1 MQAEGIQESIPLDVE
16 VFGFELPDRMT
27 CTTAFGFDPSLIRQ
41 YHGLRT
47 DEQRRQVLAQ
57 YFQCLADHHISPYD
71 PAPDDPIRVTWKNVP
86 AWSGGELDQQHPHA
100 GTASLKL
107 TDNSSTDNVSAQYER
122 PIAIP
127 PRGVKL
133 SFWYRTG
140 DAEQPF
146 TVTLRHFDAAHH
158 WMPGRN
164 TDLSVKGSRQWQ
176 HFEQTIDQFPKEART
191 LRLDLR
197 ATVWQEDGTPQGT
210 VWYDDVSLTDLA
222 TGQQLLTGG
231 DFESAQQPA
240 PHPEFDFTRWDRAM
254 TRAIDQWHF
263 NTFRLGVP
271 GLGGG
276 TFHARY
282 EPELLGY
289 GEDTPQYKAAMK
301 AYLGQLQSHL
311 RDKGWLDEAFVYWF
325 DEPDPKDYEFV
336 NNGFAKLKKWAP
348 DVHRMLT
355 EQVEP
360 ALVGGPDIWCPL
372 TASYNEEQADQRRA
386 AGDEFWWYVCTG
398 PKAPYCTLFIDHPG
412 TEMRVWLW
420 QTWQHHI
427 AGVLIWATDYWTS
440 SAAYPDRNQPQ
451 NPYVDP
457 MSWVS
462 GYSTPSGV
470 RRPWGN
476 GDGRFVY
483 PPLAAA
489 DGHPAEPV
497 LQGPVA
503 SMRLEMLR
511 DGLEDYEYLAILQ
524 KLLRSRGDQLPAAE
538 RKKLAELLTVPAD
551 ITSSLTSF
559 TYDPAPIR
567 QRREAIARAVVE
579 LLRHA
584 PNP

>member
-1 MQAEGIQESIPLDVE
+1 M
-16 VFGFELPDRMT
+16 
-27 CTTAFGFDPSLIRQ
+27 
-41 YHGLRT
+41 
-47 DEQRRQVLAQ
+47 
-57 YFQCLADHHISPYD
+57 
-71 PAPDDPIRVTWKNVP
+71 
-86 AWSGGELDQQHPHA
+86 
-100 GTASLKL
+100 
-107 TDNSSTDNVSAQYER
+107 
-122 PIAIP
+122 
-127 PRGVKL
+127 
-133 SFWYRTG
+133 
-140 DAEQPF
+140 
-146 TVTLRHFDAAHH
+146 
-158 WMPGRN
+158 
-164 TDLSVKGSRQWQ
+164 
-176 HFEQTIDQFPKEART
+176 
-191 LRLDLR
+191 
-197 ATVWQEDGTPQGT
+197 
-210 VWYDDVSLTDLA
+210 
-222 TGQQLLTGG
+222 
-231 DFESAQQPA
+231 
-240 PHPEFDFTRWDRAM
+240 
-254 TRAIDQWHF
+254 
-263 NTFRLGVP
+263 
-271 GLGGG
+271 
-276 TFHARY
+276 
-282 EPELLGY
+282 
-289 GEDTPQYKAAMK
+289 
-301 AYLGQLQSHL
+301 
-311 RDKGWLDEAFVYWF
+311 
-325 DEPDPKDYEFV
+325 
-336 NNGFAKLKKWAP
+336 
-348 DVHRMLT
+348 
-355 EQVEP
+355 
-360 ALVGGPDIWCPL
+360 VGGPDIWCPL